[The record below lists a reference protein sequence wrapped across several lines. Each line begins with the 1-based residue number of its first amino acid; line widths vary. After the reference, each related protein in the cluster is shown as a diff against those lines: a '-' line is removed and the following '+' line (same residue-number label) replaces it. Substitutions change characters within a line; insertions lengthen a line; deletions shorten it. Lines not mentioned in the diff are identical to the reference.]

1 MIETVMNE
9 INNKTASLCFMNE
22 SLKKHTTYG
31 IGGPADL
38 MIFPKSKQD
47 LIKVIEI
54 INENKIQLTI
64 LGSGSNVL
72 VSDNG
77 IRGAVISLKNS
88 LKQIEVDDNI
98 LYAECGTMLG
108 KIVKHAVK
116 NNLIGLE
123 NLNGVPGTLGG
134 ALIMNAGAWGGEISE
149 NLIHVEVINSKSE
162 IQKIQK
168 KDLNFSYRQS
178 SFNKDDILLS
188 AKFNL
193 KKADKDIIKENF
205 IEAQS
210 GRKKSQPLNKRSAGS
225 LFKNPKNNSAG
236 KLLDEAG
243 LKGFSIGDAKI
254 SEKHANFFIN
264 DGDATSKDMLM
275 LIKKAHKEVKDKFNI
290 NLSLEVKLM
299 VFDADEIEGL
309 CENNSIAVY

>member
-88 LKQIEVDDNI
+88 LKQIEVDENI

-264 DGDATSKDMLM
+264 DGDATSKDMIM
-275 LIKKAHKEVKDKFNI
+275 LIKKAHKEVKDKFNV

-299 VFDADEIEGL
+299 GFDADEIEGL
-309 CENNSIAVY
+309 C

>member
-1 MIETVMNE
+1 MIESIMNK
-9 INNKTASLCFMNE
+9 INDETSSLCLMNE

-54 INENKIQLTI
+54 INENKLQLTI

-88 LKQIEVDDNI
+88 LKQIEVVDNI

-116 NNLIGLE
+116 NDLIGLE

-149 NLIHVEVINSKSE
+149 NLINVEVINSKSE
-162 IQKIQK
+162 IKKILK
-168 KDLNFSYRQS
+168 KDLNFTYRQS

-188 AKFNL
+188 AKFIL
-193 KKADKDIIKENF
+193 KKADKDIIKEKF

-225 LFKNPKNNSAG
+225 LFKNPKDNSAG
-236 KLLDEAG
+236 KLLDDAG
-243 LKGFSIGDAKI
+243 LKGLSIGDAKI
-254 SEKHANFFIN
+254 SDKHANFFIN
-264 DGDATSKDMLM
+264 DGDASSNDMLM
-275 LIKKAHKEVKDKFNI
+275 LIKKAHQEVKERFNV

-299 VFDADEIEGL
+299 GFNKDEIEGL
-309 CENNSIAVY
+309 C

>member
-47 LIKVIEI
+47 LIKVIKI
-54 INENKIQLTI
+54 INDNKIQLTI

-243 LKGFSIGDAKI
+243 LKGFNIGDAKI

-275 LIKKAHKEVKDKFNI
+275 LIKKAHKEVKDKFNV

-299 VFDADEIEGL
+299 GFNEEEIEGL
-309 CENNSIAVY
+309 C

>member
-1 MIETVMNE
+1 MIESIMKE
-9 INNKTASLCFMNE
+9 INNDTSSLCLMNE
-22 SLKKHTTYG
+22 PLKKHTTYR

-47 LIKVIEI
+47 IIKVIEI
-54 INENKIQLTI
+54 INENKLQLTI

-72 VSDNG
+72 VSDDG

-88 LKQIEVDDNI
+88 LKQIEVSDNI

-108 KIVKHAVK
+108 TIVKHAVR

-149 NLIHVEVINSKSE
+149 NLIHVELINSKSE
-162 IQKIQK
+162 IKKIYK

-193 KKADKDIIKENF
+193 KKADKDIIKENL

-225 LFKNPKNNSAG
+225 VFKNPKDNSAG
-236 KLLDEAG
+236 KLLDDLG

-264 DGDATSKDMLM
+264 DGDASSTDMLM
-275 LIKKAHKEVKDKFNI
+275 LIKKAHQKVKERFNV

-299 VFDADEIEGL
+299 GFNEHEIEGL
-309 CENNSIAVY
+309 C

>member
-9 INNKTASLCFMNE
+9 INNKTASLCLMNE

-47 LIKVIEI
+47 LIKVVEI
-54 INENKIQLTI
+54 INKNKIQLAI

-264 DGDATSKDMLM
+264 DGDASSKDMLM
-275 LIKKAHKEVKDKFNI
+275 LIKKAHKEVKDKFNV

-299 VFDADEIEGL
+299 GFKADEIEGL
-309 CENNSIAVY
+309 C

>member
-1 MIETVMNE
+1 MIENIMKELNSETS
-9 INNKTASLCFMNE
+9 SLCLMNE

-54 INENKIQLTI
+54 INENKLQLTI

-72 VSDNG
+72 VSDKG

-88 LKQIEVDDNI
+88 LKQIKVSNNI

-108 KIVKHAVK
+108 KIVRHAVK

-149 NLIHVEVINSKSE
+149 NLIHVELINSKNE
-162 IQKIQK
+162 IKNILK
-168 KDLNFSYRQS
+168 KDLNFSYRKS
-178 SFNKDDILLS
+178 SFQNDDILLS
-188 AKFNL
+188 AKFDL
-193 KKADKDIIKENF
+193 KKADENIIHENF
-205 IEAQS
+205 IKAQS
-210 GRKKSQPLNKRSAGS
+210 GRKNTQPLNQRSAGS
-225 LFKNPKNNSAG
+225 LFKNPENNSAG
-236 KLLDEAG
+236 KLLDDAG
-243 LKGFSIGDAKI
+243 LKGFSIGDAMI
-254 SEKHANFFIN
+254 SDKHANFFIN
-264 DGDATSKDMLM
+264 NGEASSDDMVS
-275 LIKKAHKEVKDKFNI
+275 LIKKAHREVLERFKI

-299 VFDADEIEGL
+299 GFNENEIEGL
-309 CENNSIAVY
+309 C

>member
-236 KLLDEAG
+236 KLLDDAG

-264 DGDATSKDMLM
+264 DGEASSKDMLK
-275 LIKKAHKEVKDKFNI
+275 LIKKAHKEVKDKFNV
-290 NLSLEVKLM
+290 N
-299 VFDADEIEGL
+299 
-309 CENNSIAVY
+309 

>member
-1 MIETVMNE
+1 MIETVMNK
-9 INNKTASLCFMNE
+9 INNETASLCLMNE
-22 SLKKHTTYG
+22 SLKKHATYG
-31 IGGPADL
+31 IGGSADL
-38 MIFPKSKQD
+38 MIFPGSKQD

-54 INENKIQLTI
+54 INKNKIQLTI

-205 IEAQS
+205 IEAQR

-236 KLLDEAG
+236 KLLDDAG
-243 LKGFSIGDAKI
+243 LKGFSIGGAKI

-264 DGDATSKDMLM
+264 DGDASSRDMLM

-299 VFDADEIEGL
+299 GFNEDEIEGL
-309 CENNSIAVY
+309 C

>member
-178 SFNKDDILLS
+178 SFNKDEILLS

-275 LIKKAHKEVKDKFNI
+275 LIKKAHKEVKDKFNV

-299 VFDADEIEGL
+299 GFNEEEIEGL
-309 CENNSIAVY
+309 C

>member
-9 INNKTASLCFMNE
+9 INNETASLCLINE

-47 LIKVIEI
+47 LIKVVEI
-54 INENKIQLTI
+54 INKNKMQLAI

-236 KLLDEAG
+236 KLLDDAG

-264 DGDATSKDMLM
+264 DGDASSRDMLM
-275 LIKKAHKEVKDKFNI
+275 LIKKAHKEVKDKFNV

-299 VFDADEIEGL
+299 GFNEEEIEEL
-309 CENNSIAVY
+309 C

>member
-225 LFKNPKNNSAG
+225 LFKNPKNKSAG
-236 KLLDEAG
+236 KLLDDAG

-264 DGDATSKDMLM
+264 DGDASSTDMLM
-275 LIKKAHKEVKDKFNI
+275 LIKKAHQEVKEQFNV

-299 VFDADEIEGL
+299 GFNKDEIEGL
-309 CENNSIAVY
+309 C

>member
-9 INNKTASLCFMNE
+9 ITNKTASLCFMNE

-149 NLIHVEVINSKSE
+149 NLIYVEVINSKSE

-299 VFDADEIEGL
+299 GFDADEIEGL
-309 CENNSIAVY
+309 C

>member
-9 INNKTASLCFMNE
+9 INNKTASLCLMNE

-88 LKQIEVDDNI
+88 LKQIEVDNNI

-193 KKADKDIIKENF
+193 QKADKDVIKDNF

-264 DGDATSKDMLM
+264 DGDASSRDMLM
-275 LIKKAHKEVKDKFNI
+275 LIKKAHKEVKDKFNV

-299 VFDADEIEGL
+299 GFNEEEIEGL
-309 CENNSIAVY
+309 C

>member
-9 INNKTASLCFMNE
+9 INNKTASLCLMNE

-88 LKQIEVDDNI
+88 LKQIEVDENI

-264 DGDATSKDMLM
+264 DGDASSRDMLM
-275 LIKKAHKEVKDKFNI
+275 LIKKAHKEVKDKFNV

-299 VFDADEIEGL
+299 GFNEDEIEGL
-309 CENNSIAVY
+309 C

>member
-88 LKQIEVDDNI
+88 LKQIEVNDNI

-264 DGDATSKDMLM
+264 DGDASSRDMLM
-275 LIKKAHKEVKDKFNI
+275 LIKKAHKEVKDKFNV

-299 VFDADEIEGL
+299 GFNADEIEGL
-309 CENNSIAVY
+309 C

>member
-88 LKQIEVDDNI
+88 LKQIEVDENI

-275 LIKKAHKEVKDKFNI
+275 LIKKAHKEVKDKFNV

-299 VFDADEIEGL
+299 GFNEDEIEGL
-309 CENNSIAVY
+309 C

>member
-88 LKQIEVDDNI
+88 LKQIEVDNNI

-264 DGDATSKDMLM
+264 DGDASSKDMLM
-275 LIKKAHKEVKDKFNI
+275 LIKKAHKEVKDKFNV
-290 NLSLEVKLM
+290 NLALEVKLM
-299 VFDADEIEGL
+299 GFNEDETEGL
-309 CENNSIAVY
+309 C

>member
-9 INNKTASLCFMNE
+9 INNKTASLCFINE

-178 SFNKDDILLS
+178 SFNRDDILLS

-275 LIKKAHKEVKDKFNI
+275 LIKKAHKEVKDKFNV

-299 VFDADEIEGL
+299 GFNEEEIEGL
-309 CENNSIAVY
+309 C

>member
-9 INNKTASLCFMNE
+9 INNRTASLCFMNE

-88 LKQIEVDDNI
+88 LKQIEVNDNI

-236 KLLDEAG
+236 KLLDDAG
-243 LKGFSIGDAKI
+243 LKGYSIGDAKI

-264 DGDATSKDMLM
+264 DGDASSRDMLM
-275 LIKKAHKEVKDKFNI
+275 LIKKAHKEVKDKFNV

-299 VFDADEIEGL
+299 GFDEKEIEGL
-309 CENNSIAVY
+309 C

>member
-9 INNKTASLCFMNE
+9 INNETASLCLINE

-47 LIKVIEI
+47 LIKVVEI

-77 IRGAVISLKNS
+77 LRGAVISLKNS
-88 LKQIEVDDNI
+88 LKQIEVDNNI

-264 DGDATSKDMLM
+264 DGDASSKDMLM
-275 LIKKAHKEVKDKFNI
+275 LIKKAHKEVKDKFNV

-299 VFDADEIEGL
+299 GFKADEIEGL
-309 CENNSIAVY
+309 C

>member
-47 LIKVIEI
+47 LIKVIKI

-88 LKQIEVDDNI
+88 LKQVEVDDNI

-108 KIVKHAVK
+108 KIVKYAVK

-275 LIKKAHKEVKDKFNI
+275 LIKKAHKEVKDKFNV

-299 VFDADEIEGL
+299 GFNEDEIEGL
-309 CENNSIAVY
+309 C

>member
-9 INNKTASLCFMNE
+9 INNETASLCLMNE

-275 LIKKAHKEVKDKFNI
+275 LIKKAHKEVKDKFNV

-299 VFDADEIEGL
+299 GFNADEIEGL
-309 CENNSIAVY
+309 C

>member
-149 NLIHVEVINSKSE
+149 NLIHVEIINSKSE

-264 DGDATSKDMLM
+264 DGDASSRDMLM
-275 LIKKAHKEVKDKFNI
+275 LIKKAHKAVKDKFNV

-299 VFDADEIEGL
+299 GFNEDEIEGL
-309 CENNSIAVY
+309 C

>member
-9 INNKTASLCFMNE
+9 INSKTASLCFMNE

-88 LKQIEVDDNI
+88 LKQVEVDDNI

-149 NLIHVEVINSKSE
+149 NLIHVEIMNSKSE

-275 LIKKAHKEVKDKFNI
+275 LIKKAHKEVKDKFNV

-299 VFDADEIEGL
+299 GFNEDEIEGL
-309 CENNSIAVY
+309 C

>member
-1 MIETVMNE
+1 MIETVISQ
-9 INNKTASLCFMNE
+9 INNKTASLCLMNE

-38 MIFPKSKQD
+38 MISPKSKQD

-149 NLIHVEVINSKSE
+149 NLIHVEVINLKSE

-210 GRKKSQPLNKRSAGS
+210 GRKKSQPLNKKSAGS

-264 DGDATSKDMLM
+264 DGDASSRDMLM
-275 LIKKAHKEVKDKFNI
+275 LIKKAHKEVKDKFNV

-299 VFDADEIEGL
+299 GFNEDEIEGL
-309 CENNSIAVY
+309 C

>member
-9 INNKTASLCFMNE
+9 INNKTASLCLMNE

-88 LKQIEVDDNI
+88 LKQVEVDDNI

-193 KKADKDIIKENF
+193 QKADKDVIKDNF

-264 DGDATSKDMLM
+264 DGDASSRDMLM
-275 LIKKAHKEVKDKFNI
+275 LIKKAHKEVKDKFNV

-299 VFDADEIEGL
+299 GFNEEEIEGL
-309 CENNSIAVY
+309 C

>member
-1 MIETVMNE
+1 MIETAMNE
-9 INNKTASLCFMNE
+9 INNKTASLCLMNE

-88 LKQIEVDDNI
+88 LKQIEVDNNI

-178 SFNKDDILLS
+178 SFNKNDILLS

-193 KKADKDIIKENF
+193 KKADKDIINENF

-264 DGDATSKDMLM
+264 EGNATSKDMLM
-275 LIKKAHKEVKDKFNI
+275 LIKKAHKEVKDKFNV

-299 VFDADEIEGL
+299 GFNEEEIEGL
-309 CENNSIAVY
+309 C

>member
-1 MIETVMNE
+1 MIETAMNE
-9 INNKTASLCFMNE
+9 INNKTASLCLMNE

-88 LKQIEVDDNI
+88 LKQIEVDENI

-275 LIKKAHKEVKDKFNI
+275 LIKKAHKEVKDKFNV

-299 VFDADEIEGL
+299 GFNEDEIEGL
-309 CENNSIAVY
+309 C

>member
-1 MIETVMNE
+1 MIKSIMNK
-9 INNKTASLCFMNE
+9 INNETSSLCLMNE

-54 INENKIQLTI
+54 INENKLQLTI

-88 LKQIEVDDNI
+88 LKKIEVVDNI

-116 NNLIGLE
+116 NDLIGLE

-149 NLIHVEVINSKSE
+149 NLIHVELINSSSE
-162 IQKIQK
+162 IKKILK

-188 AKFNL
+188 AKFSL

-225 LFKNPKNNSAG
+225 LFKNPKDNSAG
-236 KLLDEAG
+236 KLLDDAG
-243 LKGFSIGDAKI
+243 LKGLRIGDAKI
-254 SEKHANFFIN
+254 SDKHANFFIN
-264 DGDATSKDMLM
+264 EGDASSTDMLM
-275 LIKKAHKEVKDKFNI
+275 LIKKAHQEVKERFNV

-299 VFDADEIEGL
+299 GFNKNEIEGL
-309 CENNSIAVY
+309 C

>member
-1 MIETVMNE
+1 MIETAMNE
-9 INNKTASLCFMNE
+9 INNKTASLCLMNE

-54 INENKIQLTI
+54 INENKIKLTI

-149 NLIHVEVINSKSE
+149 NLVHVELINSKSE
-162 IQKIQK
+162 VKKIQK

-243 LKGFSIGDAKI
+243 LKGLSIGDAKI

-264 DGDATSKDMLM
+264 DGDASSRDMLM
-275 LIKKAHKEVKDKFNI
+275 LIKKAHKEVKDKFNV
-290 NLSLEVKLM
+290 NLSLEVKLLG
-299 VFDADEIEGL
+299 FKADEIEGL
-309 CENNSIAVY
+309 C

>member
-1 MIETVMNE
+1 MIETVINE
-9 INNKTASLCFMNE
+9 INNKTASLCLMNE

-149 NLIHVEVINSKSE
+149 NLIHVEVINLKSE

-193 KKADKDIIKENF
+193 QKADKDVIKENF

-264 DGDATSKDMLM
+264 DGDASSRDMLM
-275 LIKKAHKEVKDKFNI
+275 LIKKAHKEVKDKFNV

-299 VFDADEIEGL
+299 GFNEDEIEGL
-309 CENNSIAVY
+309 C

>member
-9 INNKTASLCFMNE
+9 INNKTASLCLMNE

-243 LKGFSIGDAKI
+243 LKGFSFGDAKI

-275 LIKKAHKEVKDKFNI
+275 LIKKAHKEVKDKFNV

-299 VFDADEIEGL
+299 GFNEKEIEGL
-309 CENNSIAVY
+309 C